1 MVEKKFV
8 SAVVYLHSDEKF
20 AGEFFDKIISA
31 IDEAFSQYE
40 IVLVDDAC
48 EDGTLELLKKK
59 ISERGIKQMISVV
72 HMGFYQGLEASMN
85 AGRDVSIGDFV
96 FEFDTVNADYEPS
109 LIMDVYNRVSEGFD
123 IVAASSKGKKKFTS
137 KLFYSLFNKTNR
149 GKVNITSESFRIISR
164 RAINRVKSLGQF
176 IPYRKA
182 VYANCGLKTDRIFY
196 TPTTNTRQTTS
207 KSARTGLA
215 LDSFIYF
222 TNALEKLSA
231 IISAVFLV
239 FTLVMGVYILV
250 DHFIEKN
257 IVEGWTST
265 MIFMSVGFFGIF
277 ALLTIIMKYMSV
289 LLNLEFRKQ
298 RYLVADIEKLGD

>member
-96 FEFDTVNADYEPS
+96 FEFDTVNVDYEPS
-109 LIMDVYNRVSEGFD
+109 LIMDVYNRISEGFD

-257 IVEGWTST
+257 IVEGWTSM

>member
-1 MVEKKFV
+1 MEKKFV

-96 FEFDTVNADYEPS
+96 FEFDTVNVDYEPS
-109 LIMDVYNRVSEGFD
+109 LIMDVYNRISEGFD

-257 IVEGWTST
+257 IVEGWTSM

>member
-1 MVEKKFV
+1 MEKKFV

-96 FEFDTVNADYEPS
+96 FEFDTVNVDYEPS

-182 VYANCGLKTDRIFY
+182 VYANCGLKTDRILY

-231 IISAVFLV
+231 IISAVFLI

>member
-59 ISERGIKQMISVV
+59 IAERGIKQMISVV

-96 FEFDTVNADYEPS
+96 FEFDTVNVDYEPS
-109 LIMDVYNRVSEGFD
+109 LIMDIYNRVSEGFD

-207 KSARTGLA
+207 KRARTGLA

-231 IISAVFLV
+231 IISAVFLA

>member
-96 FEFDTVNADYEPS
+96 FEFDTVNVDYEPS

>member
-1 MVEKKFV
+1 MEKKFV

-48 EDGTLELLKKK
+48 EDGTLELLKEK

-96 FEFDTVNADYEPS
+96 FEFDTVNVDYEPS

-257 IVEGWTST
+257 IVEGWTSM

>member
-1 MVEKKFV
+1 MEKKFV
-8 SAVVYLHSDEKF
+8 SAVVYLHNDERF
-20 AGEFFDKIISA
+20 AGEFFDRIISA
-31 IDEAFSQYE
+31 INEAFSQYE

-48 EDGTLELLKKK
+48 EDATLNLLQKK
-59 ISERGIKQMISVV
+59 IAERGIKHMISVV
-72 HMGFYQGLEASMN
+72 HMSFYQGLEASMN

-96 FEFDTVNADYEPS
+96 FEFDTVNIDYEPS
-109 LIMDVYNRVSEGFD
+109 LIMDVYNRVSDGYD
-123 IVAASSKGKKKFTS
+123 IVASSSKGKKKFTS
-137 KLFYSLFNKTNR
+137 KLFYSLFNRTNR

-182 VYANCGLKTDRIFY
+182 VYANCGLKMDRIFY
-196 TPTTNTRQTTS
+196 TPTTTTRQTAS

-231 IISAVFLV
+231 IISAVFLI

-250 DHFIEKN
+250 DHFVEKN

-277 ALLTIIMKYMSV
+277 ALLTIILKYMSV